1 MEITL
6 SDDLIKLI
14 PTLVILVSAAVYYFG
29 VRWGETKVE
38 EYSVASHYFAGV
50 LFVINYLL
58 GPYILI
64 LLVEFFIENYAP
76 YFSNLSIFKLKIDS
90 FWAFVLCLL
99 LLFVEYVMHKIV
111 HLNTKR
117 FVEKRKSLDKF
128 ETFECQKINQCERFL
143 LLYLIPFLVIIIIY
157 GFYKLNA
164 PFEIIFPSFI
174 IAFLT
179 FTNLAFCAGHCNA
192 RFPKAI
198 VYLKNG
204 MIINGIILK
213 IGNYLYVLS
222 ENKTY
227 LINRDNI
234 CAIKVS
240 ENSKKLC
247 CDYFTVTYKKLTSF
261 FR

>member
-1 MEITL
+1 MHIIFN
-6 SDDLIKLI
+6 DDLIKLI
-14 PTLVILVSAAVYYFG
+14 PTLAILVSAAVYYFG
-29 VRWGETKVE
+29 VRWGETQVE
-38 EYSVASHYFAGV
+38 EYNVASHYFAGV
-50 LFVINYLL
+50 LFVINYLV

-64 LLVEFFIENYAP
+64 LLVEFIIENYIP

-90 FWAFVLCLL
+90 FWAFVLRLS

-111 HLNTKR
+111 HLSTKR

-128 ETFECQKINQCERFL
+128 EAFECQKINQCERFL

-157 GFYKLNA
+157 SFYKLNA
-164 PFEIIFPSFI
+164 PFEIIIPSFI

-179 FTNLAFCAGHCNA
+179 FTNLAFCAGYCNA
-192 RFPKAI
+192 RYPK
-198 VYLKNG
+198 VVLYLKNG

-213 IGNYLYVLS
+213 IGNYLYVLT
-222 ENKTY
+222 ENKTC

-247 CDYFTVTYKKLTSF
+247 CDYFTVTYKKLASF